1 MAVYTV
7 QTPYNDNWSKNPV
20 VFKVRTTNTPSSS
33 RLMGFSVLMQ
43 DSTSLLWDE
52 IYTSTQWFD
61 NNKESSID
69 VADICDSQL
78 EYFVAKPWD
87 KTLIALTD
95 YVVTKKQSGNFRL
108 AFWETDN
115 KAGTTIFS
123 DTFYVVKGGVAKE
136 QYEPNAVYN
145 HFFSYADNSN
155 PLRALTY
162 HSHIYRQQ
170 GMFFISYYIP
180 YGCSATHLRVT
191 IQQPSPSTVDYAI
204 TDGLVQGDL
213 FTFFLPVD
221 TLGAAVTGLTF
232 TLRDSGADISQPI
245 TFSYINGRYTQSK
258 IFVYVNSLGGTDVVF
273 MPYNQLKQAEQ
284 SRDTFSR
291 FADNQTVPYVLQ
303 VAGEQFQTNQ
313 QEEVTT
319 GIDSGMLSNA
329 AADAMRGLAL
339 SPLRY
344 ELDWDTELRGKLAYI
359 PVTVTS
365 KKNVLV
371 NDRNRQPLSQYFE
384 ITRAVRNSQY
394 TPGNNNCT
402 NSLTENDWAGL
413 TTPVE
418 DQFTLLL
425 ESPLNNPMQIALNVN
440 AYMYVDFG
448 DRYQALI
455 NSSFSYI
462 YPDNKYR
469 KVTVS
474 ALLRRSAVNFYLI
487 GDGKVTAITGKLPRL
502 MPNFKLSNQLVTSVP
517 RLPAALGNVELE
529 NNLLTLIPTLP
540 PLLQSA
546 KLTGNE
552 IEDFETTDI
561 PASVVYLDLSN
572 NKLPVS
578 IVNYILQKLD
588 TNGASN
594 GTVKLEGQ
602 SPSAAPTGGGATAAT
617 NLIGKGW
624 TVTTD

>member
-61 NNKESSID
+61 SNKESSID

-87 KTLIALTD
+87 KTLMALTD

-115 KAGTTIFS
+115 KLGTTILS

-170 GMFFISYYIP
+170 GIFFISYYIP
-180 YGCSATHLRVT
+180 FGCSATHLRVT

-204 TDGLVQGDL
+204 SDSLVQGDF

-221 TLGAAVTGLTF
+221 ELGAAVTGLTF
-232 TLRDSGADISQPI
+232 TLRDSGADISQPV
-245 TFSYINGRYTQSK
+245 TFSYITSRYVQSK
-258 IFVYVNSLGGTDVVF
+258 VFAYVNSLGGTDVIF
-273 MPYNQLKQAEQ
+273 MPYNQLKQSEQ
-284 SRDTFSR
+284 SRDVFSR
-291 FADNQTVPYVLQ
+291 LTDTQTVPYVLE

-313 QEEVTT
+313 QEEITT
-319 GIDSGMLSNA
+319 GIDTGMLSNA

-344 ELDWDTELRGKLAYI
+344 ELDWDTELRGTLAYI
-359 PVTVTS
+359 PVNVTS

-394 TPGNNNCT
+394 TPGNNNARNADRAVSSVSV
-402 NSLTENDWAGL
+402 NS
-413 TTPVE
+413 
-418 DQFTLLL
+418 
-425 ESPLNNPMQIALNVN
+425 
-440 AYMYVDFG
+440 
-448 DRYQALI
+448 
-455 NSSFSYI
+455 
-462 YPDNKYR
+462 
-469 KVTVS
+469 
-474 ALLRRSAVNFYLI
+474 
-487 GDGKVTAITGKLPRL
+487 
-502 MPNFKLSNQLVTSVP
+502 
-517 RLPAALGNVELE
+517 PAAS
-529 NNLLTLIPTLP
+529 TFI
-540 PLLQSA
+540 SM
-546 KLTGNE
+546 
-552 IEDFETTDI
+552 TT
-561 PASVVYLDLSN
+561 VRV
-572 NKLPVS
+572 
-578 IVNYILQKLD
+578 
-588 TNGASN
+588 
-594 GTVKLEGQ
+594 
-602 SPSAAPTGGGATAAT
+602 
-617 NLIGKGW
+617 
-624 TVTTD
+624 